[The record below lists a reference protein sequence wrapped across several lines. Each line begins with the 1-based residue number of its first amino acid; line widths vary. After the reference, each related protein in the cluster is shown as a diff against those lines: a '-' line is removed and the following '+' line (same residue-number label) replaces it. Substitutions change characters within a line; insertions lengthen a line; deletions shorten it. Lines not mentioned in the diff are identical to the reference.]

1 MALSCWQR
9 RAASSRW
16 PPSSRW
22 RYLPVRAAEAQ
33 TGRHWK
39 TPGSLAHVRRFC
51 DAPTTHDDAAIPAAG
66 ARPPRAR
73 IKIWSDGH
81 GVVRLPPSAYRRSA
95 PPATRERLR
104 AKDRLYGFRAFA
116 TRPEM
121 AMPPATQ
128 AKLVR
133 SRGRSLSL
141 SRRGR
146 GASVGSPTRKLLRG
160 AWAARSLLSALVSAS
175 AAAQLAAAA
184 GGWRVAAPRLQ
195 AWHADRTRARRS
207 SWATWV
213 QASPASSC
221 VS

>member
-66 ARPPRAR
+66 ARRRAQHAL
-73 IKIWSDGH
+73 KFGQSD

-104 AKDRLYGFRAFA
+104 ASEGARRTDSTVFGPLRRVLKWRCRQPR
-116 TRPEM
+116 RPNWCAVE
-121 AMPPATQ
+121 A
-128 AKLVR
+128 
-133 SRGRSLSL
+133 GRC
-141 SRRGR
+141 RCR
-146 GASVGSPTRKLLRG
+146 GAG
-160 AWAARSLLSALVSAS
+160 AARQS
-175 AAAQLAAAA
+175 AARLGNFYEEPGQLA
-184 GGWRVAAPRLQ
+184 R
-195 AWHADRTRARRS
+195 
-207 SWATWV
+207 
-213 QASPASSC
+213 C
-221 VS
+221 